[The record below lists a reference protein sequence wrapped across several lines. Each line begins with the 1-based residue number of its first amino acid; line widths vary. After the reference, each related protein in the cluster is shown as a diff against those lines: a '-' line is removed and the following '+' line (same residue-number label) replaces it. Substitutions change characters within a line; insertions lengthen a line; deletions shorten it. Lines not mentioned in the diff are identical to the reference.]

1 MYTYT
6 DAEISEN
13 NVESGFEDGDT
24 LASIPENVFSLRVG
38 LQAGNGWDNYAVAK
52 YIDEMCMDVGC
63 NNGGTRFGRS
73 EDLFVVDYMSRYTI
87 NDSALVFLK
96 VENVFDEQAIVS
108 RQPDGAR
115 PNKPRTAS
123 VGIEWTF

>member
-1 MYTYT
+1 MS
-6 DAEISEN
+6 DGIGAEE
-13 NVESGFEDGDT
+13 GFEDGDQ

-38 LQAGNGWDNYAVAK
+38 LQASNGWDNYVVAK
-52 YIDEMCMDVGC
+52 YIDEMCLDVGC
-63 NNGGTRFGRS
+63 NNGGSEFERS
-73 EDLFVVDYMSRYTI
+73 EDLFVVDYISRYAI

-123 VGIEWTF
+123 IGLEWTF